1 MKIVTVATSPD
12 GYYKWLKESCDRY
25 NTELITLGMNEKWLG
40 YNWKL
45 LKMKKYLEQLDDNEI
60 VMFVDA
66 YDVIL
71 LDDPHKLEQK
81 FIQSDKKII
90 VGCEK
95 KNRYLTLGYI
105 VFDTC
110 DNKPLNSGTYIG
122 YVKYLKQ
129 MLKEIIEKNNNPS
142 LDDQK
147 LMIKYCKKNKNIHI
161 DCEQEYFTVQVMG
174 ILEDVDVDLEKNKSY
189 VLHAPGNTRM
199 EKIIRKMNYQITKE
213 QEEELTLFHYK
224 SLQRKA
230 QYYLLLARYFFIM
243 IIIMVLIVFI
253 YFY

>member
-12 GYYKWLKESCDRY
+12 GYYKWLKQSCDRY
-25 NTELITLGMNEKWLG
+25 KTELITLGMNEKWLG

-71 LDDPHKLEQK
+71 LDDTSKLEQK
-81 FIQSDKKII
+81 FIESDKKIV
-90 VGCEK
+90 VGCENNDNK
-95 KNRYLTLGYI
+95 TLGHLI
-105 VFDTC
+105 FDKC
-110 DNKPLNSGTYIG
+110 NNKPLNSGTYIG

-129 MLKEIIEKNNNPS
+129 MLKDIIEKNNDPS

-147 LMIKYCKKNKNIHI
+147 LMIKYCKKNNIIHI
-161 DCEQEYFTVQVMG
+161 DCEQEYFKVQVMG
-174 ILEDVDVDLEKNKSY
+174 ILEDVDFDLEKNKSF
-189 VLHAPGNTRM
+189 VLHAPRNTRM

-213 QEEELTLFHYK
+213 EEEELTLFHYK

-230 QYYLLLARYFFIM
+230 QYYLLLARYFLFM
-243 IIIMVLIVFI
+243 VIIMVLIVFI
-253 YFY
+253 YFYE